1 MLSQFHPMEGILLSV
16 KFQPYKSLNCLE
28 SYVAKKNLGKKIIH
42 SWNSALEIKSSKKKK
57 KKKGNL
63 NSTYIVL
70 HPLSAYN
77 IFESNFHLSNY
88 PFIHSTDIFKPL
100 LKNIDESDIL

>member
-42 SWNSALEIKSSKKKK
+42 FWNSALEIKSSE

-63 NSTYIVL
+63 NFTYIVL
-70 HPLSAYN
+70 YPLSAYSM
-77 IFESNFHLSNY
+77 FESNFHLSNY
-88 PFIHSTDIFKPL
+88 PFIHSTDIFKPV